1 MGIIDAIFWIL
12 ALAIIGITI
21 LGTVYFI
28 TNKDK
33 EE

>member
-28 TNKDK
+28 VNKDK